1 MRTTR
6 NTGRGLVMALACAL
20 LTILLLAAGAF
31 AQVTT
36 SGRLA
41 GTVTDAQGAVV
52 SNAQINVKNNETQTI
67 FTATTNKEGGWT
79 LPSVSPGAYTVTVT
93 AAGFKTTIVQDV
105 KVDVGQPT
113 TVNATLETGGV
124 NDQVVVTGGGEVLQT
139 SSATVNS
146 TITGRQISELPFS
159 TRDAMQLVLV
169 LPGTQTPGTPRS
181 SSINGLPKGSL
192 NITID
197 GINVQDNLLKSS
209 DGFFTS
215 TQAKADAVSEVN
227 LSTATPGAESGG
239 QGSAQVRFVT
249 KSGTNQWHGGG
260 FWQHRNTA
268 LNSNYYFNNID
279 ALPRDRI
286 LLNQAGGNVG
296 GPIRKDKLFIF
307 FNYEEFQLPQ
317 TYPASRTLLT
327 DKARQGVY
335 TYRDSGGAVR
345 EINLFQLANT
355 ANTTPNFLPATVR
368 PYATTVDPTIA
379 SIINAFNAGAAK
391 SGTIRERV
399 TRASDFNRLDLDFQ
413 TPGANVRRFPTLRLD
428 WNVTD
433 KQHLEFVYNY
443 QYYNSNPD
451 AVNGQLPVVPGT
463 GVVLGQDPTG
473 SIRRGVFSGAIA
485 LRSEL
490 GGNLVNEVRGTLGQG
505 GTVLFSGEMSPA
517 LFSERRGY
525 AMSFPFTSNPQT
537 RQTQSR
543 RHTPV
548 WTFYDNLTWIK
559 GSHTWGFGAAFTHI
573 KSFQESFGSQL
584 IPTAT
589 FGVASGDP
597 INTGNTSI
605 FTTGNFPGS
614 TQTQRNDAAALYAQ
628 LTGRVSQITRSA
640 SLDPETKQ
648 FAFQPFREINYQHEL
663 GLYAQDSWRARPSLT
678 LNYGLRWE
686 IDFAPYNNNGVYT
699 TAGYESVFGV
709 SGVDNLFKPG
719 VFTNTQLPQFQ
730 LATTGTRPYDR
741 RLSDFAPSFGLAW
754 TVPTFDNGWL
764 KRVFGEGGKTVIRG
778 GYSIAYVREG
788 FNTFHSMW
796 GVNEGPTLTLTTNPT
811 TLNTQF
817 FAGPNNF
824 RGAGSV
830 LFRDQTLPATPLP
843 GNTQFPITAAFGV
856 DFNEWTPNMRMG
868 YVQSWTFGLQRELSK
883 DMAIEFRYVGNHG
896 TKLWRQYELNEVNV
910 FENGFLNEFKIAQ
923 RNQSACQANSTACL
937 AAQASANISASNR
950 TNLSYGNWGLPG
962 QAPIPI
968 IQTAI
973 GSAVDQTTATNIQ
986 RGLAGAAA
994 NSIAFNNGRMNNLMN
1009 ANLIPF
1015 VTLPG
1020 GTRVSNF
1027 FVVNPLASSSG
1038 SFLVTND
1045 GATTYNALQVELRR
1059 RLSKGLLIDGSY
1071 TFGKSLTNMFSSSS
1085 SVFSQPRSLRIPGYD
1100 KGLSPWDVRNQFK
1113 INGIYELPI
1122 GPGRPFLGNARGFI
1136 GKALEGWQIGGV
1148 ARIQSGTSTLITAGR
1163 ATLNQN
1169 DSGFILRNITRKQ
1182 LQDMIQIRKESN
1194 GIVYW
1199 LPQSI
1204 IDNTLAAFELG
1215 GKSLADLKPNE
1226 PHLGPANVP
1235 GEFGERLFLQ
1245 GPWQQRIDLNVLKRT
1260 RITERVNVEFRA
1272 QFLNAFNIANF
1283 FLSALADA
1291 NSQGIGAQFGQTRTA
1306 FRDITVS
1313 GTNDPGGRL
1322 IEFQL
1327 RLNF

>member
-6 NTGRGLVMALACAL
+6 NAGRGLVLALACAL
-20 LTILLLAAGAF
+20 LAIPLLAAGAY

-36 SGRLA
+36 SGRLTGA
-41 GTVTDAQGAVV
+41 VTDAQGAVV
-52 SNAQINVKNNETQTI
+52 PNAQINVKNNETQSL
-67 FTATTNKEGGWT
+67 FTATTNKEGSWT
-79 LPSVSPGAYTVTVT
+79 LPSVSPGSYTVTVT
-93 AAGFKTTIVQDV
+93 AAGFKTTVVQDV

-113 TVNATLETGGV
+113 TVNASLETGGV

-215 TQAKADAVSEVN
+215 TQAKADAISEVN

-249 KSGTNQWHGGG
+249 KSGTNEWHGGG

-286 LLNQAGGNVG
+286 LLNQVGGNVG
-296 GPIRKDKLFIF
+296 GPILKDKFFVF

-327 DKARQGVY
+327 DKARQGIY

-345 EINLFQLANT
+345 EIDLFQLANT
-355 ANTTPNFLPATVR
+355 ANTTPNFLPAHVR
-368 PYATTVDPTIA
+368 PYVTTVDPTIA
-379 SIINAFNAGAAK
+379 SIIDAFNAGAAK

-399 TRASDFNRLDLDFQ
+399 SRANDFNRLDFDFQ
-413 TPGANVRRFPTLRLD
+413 TPGENVRRFPTLRLD
-428 WNVTD
+428 WNLTE

-463 GVVLGQDPTG
+463 GVVLGQEPTG
-473 SIRRGVFSGAIA
+473 SILRGVFSGAIA

-490 GGNLVNEVRGTLGQG
+490 SGNLVNEVRGTLGQG

-517 LFSERRGY
+517 LFSHRRGF

-559 GSHTWGFGAAFTHI
+559 GSHSWGFGAAFTHI
-573 KSFQESFGSQL
+573 KSFQESFGTQL

-597 INTGNTSI
+597 INTNPTSI

-614 TQTQRNDAAALYAQ
+614 TQTQRNEAAALYAQ
-628 LTGRVSQITRSA
+628 LTGRVTQVASSA
-640 SLDPETKQ
+640 SLDPETRQ
-648 FAFQPFREINYQHEL
+648 FAFQPFREINYQREL

-686 IDFAPYNNNGVYT
+686 IDFSPYNKNGVYT

-709 SGVDNLFKPG
+709 SGVDNLFRPG
-719 VFTNTQLPQFQ
+719 VFANTQLPQFQ
-730 LATTGTRPYDR
+730 LATTETRPYDR
-741 RLSDFAPSFGLAW
+741 RLSEFAPSFGLAW

-764 KRVFGEGGKTVIRG
+764 KRVFGEGGQTVIRG

-817 FAGPNNF
+817 FVGPDNF

-856 DFNEWTPNMRMG
+856 DFNEWTPNLRMG
-868 YVQSWTFGLQRELSK
+868 YVQSWTFGIQRELSK

-896 TKLWRQYELNEVNV
+896 TKLWRQYELNEVNI

-923 RNQSACQANSTACL
+923 ENLRLARLATPSSNNFGPQAGVAGT
-937 AAQASANISASNR
+937 R
-950 TNLSYGNWGLPG
+950 
-962 QAPIPI
+962 PIPI
-968 IQTAI
+968 IATAL
-973 GSAVDQTTATNIQ
+973 GTSNDSGHATTIS
-986 RGLAGAAA
+986 RGLAGSLA
-994 NSIAFNNGRMNNLMN
+994 NTIAFNNTFMGRLMDQG
-1009 ANLIPF
+1009 LIPF
-1015 VTLPG
+1015 TTLSNG
-1020 GTRVSNF
+1020 ARVSNF
-1027 FVVNPLASSSG
+1027 FVVNPLAANSG

-1071 TFGKSLTNMFSSSS
+1071 SFAKSLTNMFASSS

-1122 GPGRPFLGNARGFI
+1122 GPGRSFLGNTRGFI

-1148 ARIQSGTSTLITAGR
+1148 ARIQSGTSTLITSGR
-1163 ATLNQN
+1163 ATFNQN
-1169 DSGFILRNITRKQ
+1169 DSGFILRNITRRQ
-1182 LQDMIQIRKESN
+1182 LQDMIEIRKEPN
-1194 GIVYW
+1194 GIVFW

-1215 GKSLADLKPNE
+1215 GKTLADLKPNE
-1226 PHLGPANVP
+1226 PHLGPANDP
-1235 GEFGERLFLQ
+1235 GQLGERLFLQ

-1260 RITERVNVEFRA
+1260 RITERFNVEFRA

-1283 FLSALADA
+1283 FLSSLADA
-1291 NSQGIGAQFGQTRTA
+1291 SSSGIGAQFGQTRTA